1 MKRLLALSLALLTA
15 LAALTGCGAPE
26 KDAATATATATA
38 DAPALSDEEAVAD
51 FLRRYRAGAFDG
63 EKLYDYE
70 ELTAFFVPG
79 PYKGLTYPYDEAY
92 LRESVTDEDVED
104 YLHMILLNNVL
115 TDSDFTRLTEG
126 RVEKFDV
133 AHIVY
138 EGFIDG
144 EALDN
149 AASGDGGAD
158 LIIGSK
164 SYIDGFETGLL
175 GAAIGSEVTLD
186 LHFSPYYGDEAVADR
201 DVTFRVRVEHV
212 QRPAFPELTVEKLNE
227 LFNASF
233 ADLDSVRTSLKADMD
248 ADQADRAYR

>member
-1 MKRLLALSLALLTA
+1 M
-15 LAALTGCGAPE
+15 
-26 KDAATATATATA
+26 
-38 DAPALSDEEAVAD
+38 
-51 FLRRYRAGAFDG
+51 
-63 EKLYDYE
+63 
-70 ELTAFFVPG
+70 
-79 PYKGLTYPYDEAY
+79 
-92 LRESVTDEDVED
+92 
-104 YLHMILLNNVL
+104 
-115 TDSDFTRLTEG
+115 
-126 RVEKFDV
+126 

-144 EALDN
+144 KALDN

-233 ADLDSVRTSLKADMD
+233 ADLDSVRASLKADMD
-248 ADQADRAYR
+248 ADQADRAYRSLTGYLQNKAIAGSRVVQIPEKERAFLHRRGRQRVYLH